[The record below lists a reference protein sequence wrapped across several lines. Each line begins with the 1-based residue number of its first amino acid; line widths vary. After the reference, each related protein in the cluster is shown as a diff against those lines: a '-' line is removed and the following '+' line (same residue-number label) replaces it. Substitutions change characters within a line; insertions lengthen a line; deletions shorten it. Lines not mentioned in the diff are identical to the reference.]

1 MEVRSG
7 TTVCARSA
15 GDRRVSTCVSFATSR
30 DLSGWPTQQQLTD
43 GWWTVA
49 KTPARDEVLY
59 LRAAG
64 VDVGKRFVMACVRT
78 PDPRRAGRWQLET
91 ERFDTTTA
99 AIRNLRDW
107 LTARTVEVIALE
119 ATSDYW
125 RAVYY
130 PLQDAGLNLMLV
142 NPAHLRGVK
151 GRKTDPSDAAFLAR
165 AAASGM
171 VLASFV
177 PDRAIRE
184 LRELT
189 RRRAEVRADRGR
201 EIQRLE
207 KELEDSGLKLTSVL
221 SDVTGVS
228 ARRILTALIEGQRDP
243 ATLADLA
250 VSGARAK
257 IGALTE
263 ALEGTFTDHHAFM
276 CRHFLDQIDHLA
288 GLVAQ
293 LDERIAQLLAD
304 RQQDLTNLD
313 TIPGIGRTGAEI
325 IISETGGDMT
335 PFTTAGHLASWI
347 GVCPG
352 MNESAGVNK
361 SGHTRH
367 GNAHLKRVLG
377 TAAMAAVRQ
386 KDSYYGVYYRRVA
399 ARRGRQRALVAVMHK
414 LVIAIWHVLHDKV
427 AHHDLGA
434 DYFTRRNPQR
444 TMRQIIKQA
453 NALGMTVRFDP
464 IPG

>member
-1 MEVRSG
+1 M
-7 TTVCARSA
+7 T
-15 GDRRVSTCVSFATSR
+15 
-30 DLSGWPTQQQLTD
+30 
-43 GWWTVA
+43 
-49 KTPARDEVLY
+49 KTPARDEMLY

-64 VDVGKRFVMACVRT
+64 VDIGKRFVVACVRT
-78 PDPRRAGRWQLET
+78 PDLHRSGRWLLDT
-91 ERFDTTTA
+91 ERFDTTSA
-99 AIRNLRDW
+99 AIRDLRDW
-107 LTARTVEVIALE
+107 LTGHAVEVIALE

-142 NPAHLRGVK
+142 NPAHLRGIK

-171 VLASFV
+171 VMASFV

-189 RRRAEVRADRGR
+189 RRRVEIRADRGR

-228 ARRILTALIEGQRDP
+228 ARRILTALIEGERDP
-243 ATLADLA
+243 AVLADLA
-250 VSGARAK
+250 VHTARAK
-257 IGALTE
+257 IPALVT
-263 ALEGTFTDHHAFM
+263 ALEGTFTEHHAFM
-276 CRHFLDQIDHLA
+276 CQHYLNQIDHLA
-288 GLVAQ
+288 ALVTE
-293 LDERIAQLLAD
+293 LDTRIAALLAD
-304 RQQDLTNLD
+304 QDRDLTNLD
-313 TIPGIGRTGAEI
+313 SIPGIARTAAEI
-325 IISETGGDMT
+325 IISETGGDMA
-335 PFTTAGHLASWI
+335 PFATAGHLASWI

-361 SGHTRH
+361 SGHTRQ

-377 TAAMAAVRQ
+377 TAAMAATKR
-386 KDSYYGVYYRRVA
+386 KDCYYAVYYRRVS

-427 AHHDLGA
+427 AYRDLGV
-434 DYFTRRNPQR
+434 DYFIRRNPQR

-453 NALGMTVRFDP
+453 NSIGLTVRFDP
-464 IPG
+464 TPG